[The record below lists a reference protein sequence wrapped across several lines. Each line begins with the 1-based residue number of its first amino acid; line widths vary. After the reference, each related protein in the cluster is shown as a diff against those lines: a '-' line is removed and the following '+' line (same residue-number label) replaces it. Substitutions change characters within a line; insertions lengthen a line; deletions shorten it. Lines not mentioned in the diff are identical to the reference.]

1 MHKLIWNNFFK
12 TAYATT
18 GGVFMDYL
26 KIFLS
31 SLFSIIALFLST
43 KIIGNKQM
51 SQLNMFDYING
62 ITIGSI
68 AADMAIHLD
77 NNIFYPIIAI
87 FVYTIVIALISKV
100 GSKNI
105 KLRRFLTGTSIIL
118 MDRGKLYY
126 SNFKTAKLDL
136 NEFLTQCRINGYYDL
151 NDIET
156 AILEQNGML
165 SFLPRSV
172 SRPVTPMDLSL
183 TPNIERPFFTVI
195 SDGKILDKNL
205 EQSGLSINE
214 LHLQLK
220 ALKLEINDVF
230 AGFYDGKKLSVYPR
244 YTDSFKNDIS
254 Q

>member
-1 MHKLIWNNFFK
+1 
-12 TAYATT
+12 
-18 GGVFMDYL
+18 MDYF

-31 SLFSIIALFLST
+31 SVLSIAGLFFST

-77 NNIFYPIIAI
+77 NNILYPLIALA
-87 FVYTIVIALISKV
+87 VYTVTIALISKV
-100 GSKNI
+100 GSNNMM
-105 KLRRFLTGTSIIL
+105 LRRFLTGKSIIL
-118 MDRGKLYY
+118 MDKGKLYY
-126 SNFKTAKLDL
+126 NNFKIAKLDI
-136 NEFLTQCRINGYYDL
+136 NEFLSQCRINGYFDM

-172 SRPVTPMDLSL
+172 SRPATPQDMSL
-183 TPNIERPFFTVI
+183 TPEIERPFFTI
-195 SDGKILDKNL
+195 INDGKILHENL
-205 EQSGLSINE
+205 VQSGLSINE
-214 LHLQLK
+214 LELQLK
-220 ALKLEINDVF
+220 ALKLDYEEIFV
-230 AGFYDGKKLSVYPR
+230 AVYDGSKLQVFPKYEGDKS
-244 YTDSFKNDIS
+244 DIS